1 MLSMFTCLTTIRV
14 YKSLLKPTAYG
25 IRIWGGAKPFRTRT
39 VQAFLKKKNASSRHI
54 CPNSLR
60 KDLNTEN
67 INL

>member
-39 VQAFLKKKNASSRHI
+39 VQAFFKKKRFLSSHL
-54 CPNSLR
+54 PELPS
-60 KDLNTEN
+60 
-67 INL
+67 